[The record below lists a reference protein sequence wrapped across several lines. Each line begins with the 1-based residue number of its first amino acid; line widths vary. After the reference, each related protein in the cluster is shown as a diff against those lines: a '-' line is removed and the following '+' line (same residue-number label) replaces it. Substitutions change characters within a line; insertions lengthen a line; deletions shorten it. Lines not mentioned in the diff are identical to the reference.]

1 MLASQSPWQ
10 DIPLDVFNGEEVRH
24 IFIPPSIQSV
34 SLKHWLPK
42 RTPKITRSV
51 MINTNNN
58 IRYINLSYSDI
69 PVVISASYYG
79 FLQLETVDIIHCNIL
94 KQTPKYVYFPNLM
107 SLNISF
113 NQLDTEPA
121 GLSTGCPKLED
132 FDMSYNQFRKIDP
145 TMFST
150 S

>member
-1 MLASQSPWQ
+1 M
-10 DIPLDVFNGEEVRH
+10 RH
-24 IFIPPSIQSV
+24 ILIPPSIQSIRV
-34 SLKHWLPK
+34 EHWLSK
-42 RTPKITRSV
+42 ATPRLTKSV
-51 MINTNNN
+51 MINANNN
-58 IRYINLSYSDI
+58 IRYINLSYSDA
-69 PVVISASYYG
+69 PVVISASYFG
-79 FLQLETVDIIHCNIL
+79 VHQLETVDISHCNIL
-94 KQTPKYVYFPNLM
+94 NLTPKYLHFPNLKN
-107 SLNISF
+107 LNISF